1 MQETPRDER
10 PTLAED
16 VDALAER
23 AVSRGDLR
31 RANHLR
37 AVAEHLRRKEARTRV
52 IDVRPEALARNGTA
66 RAGLVRR
73 LIARLRR

>member
-23 AVSRGDLR
+23 AVSRGAVR
-31 RANHLR
+31 RANDLK
-37 AVAEHLRRKEARTRV
+37 AVAEHLRRKEARACV
-52 IDVRPEALARNGTA
+52 IDVRPEALARKKA
-66 RAGLVRR
+66 RRAGLVRR